1 MIATSDV
8 FSLSGVPEGNYR
20 IVELIGG
27 RGFVRRLSYMGL
39 HPNVELSVTASS
51 LQGPVRVAVGGT
63 QFGLGRGMASRVLVV
78 KSDVGDE
85 ARRVAGRPPFRRVF
99 TLKDYRE
106 GQRGRI
112 IEIKGEGKFKKRLLD
127 MGFTKGAEVYVEK
140 YAPLRDPVEFI
151 IKGYHVGLRREEAQ
165 KILMTEPY

>member
-1 MIATSDV
+1 MTFTSGV
-8 FSLSGVPEGNYR
+8 FPLSEVPEGRYR
-20 IVELIGG
+20 IVQLGGG
-27 RGFVRRLSYMGL
+27 RGFARRLSYMGL
-39 HPNVELSVTASS
+39 HPNAEVCVAASS
-51 LQGPVRVAVGGT
+51 LRGPVRVTLGGT

-78 KSDVGDE
+78 QSAAQGD
-85 ARRVAGRPPFRRVF
+85 ASRASGRFTFRRVL